1 MPDGDP
7 VAALAEQREL
17 FMNLVTEALTIVQ
30 GVRGQVL
37 RG

>member
-17 FMNLVTEALTIVQ
+17 FMNLVTEARKTVKD
-30 GVRGQVL
+30 
-37 RG
+37 